1 MSEKQSS
8 GSAWVPGAIA
18 ALNPLLLLVVGYVL
32 NLGIQ
37 ENKNELE
44 RNTAQIAALK
54 ADAEIASIKLQQRV
68 EKAKVITAFFADLA
82 GADDRRRKL
91 AIQAILIALP
101 EEAPKVVM
109 VIESFE
115 KDTGTGQ
122 GKDAIVARDALEGV
136 RAKLVEDLFS
146 NVRAVRLEALTALR
160 GGWLDDRR
168 LVDLLLNKATAD
180 LNEQIKVRKEAA
192 SKRTPFDEATPGLYN
207 IVAFLSS
214 VRVPSDPDQK
224 KRIRQFLLAIPE
236 GGSKD
241 TRALAAQTIARF
253 E

>member
-8 GSAWVPGAIA
+8 GSAWVPGAMA

-37 ENKNELE
+37 ENRNELE

-146 NVRAVRLEALTALR
+146 NIKAVRLEALTALR
-160 GGWLDDRR
+160 GGWLDDSR

-180 LNEQIKVRKEAA
+180 LNEQINVRKKAGG
-192 SKRTPFDEATPGLYN
+192 KRAEATPGLYN
-207 IVAFLSS
+207 IVSFLGS

-224 KRIRQFLLAIPE
+224 KRIRKFLLDIPE
-236 GGSKD
+236 GGSDD
-241 TRALAAQTIARF
+241 TVALVAKTVARF